1 MSTAGYVGIVIVIW
15 AVSGIAAAAV
25 FMGRR
30 GRRAWYWYLLGAVL
44 GLLFVP
50 IAMERGNRPTSS
62 LESRPGPDPA
72 TRAGPVRPGDGHGP
86 KVLIGVDGSPDSDRA
101 LRTMRDV
108 LGGHAGELILA
119 TVVDVAAQVKADERT
134 DEEAEQLARARELL
148 SDRAAGLAADRPA
161 APTGTEILTGQPAR
175 ALLDVARSRDVDMIV
190 IGRRGSGLS
199 HRLLGS
205 VADQL
210 VRDATRPVL
219 LAAAEDA

>member
-1 MSTAGYVGIVIVIW
+1 MSTAGYVGIVIGIW

-50 IAMERGNRPTSS
+50 IAMERGSRPTSS
-62 LESRPGPDPA
+62 VESRPGTGPTLPDN
-72 TRAGPVRPGDGHGP
+72 RRGPR
-86 KVLIGVDGSPDSDRA
+86 VLVGVDGSADSDRA

-108 LGGHAGELILA
+108 LGGHACELILA

-161 APTGTEILTGQPAR
+161 GPTGTEILTGQPAR
-175 ALLDVARSRDVDMIV
+175 ALLDVARSRDVDVIV

-199 HRLLGS
+199 NRLLGS

-219 LAAAEDA
+219 LAATEDV